1 MKSNDLTMAYEAL
14 KQELEARLAELQSRL
29 SRIKE
34 DVTKAHSG
42 DSAEQAQERENDE
55 VVDAIG
61 NETALSIRVIQAA
74 LERIESGTYGACDTC
89 GEDIGEARLRAI
101 PEATRCVNCAE

>member
-1 MKSNDLTMAYEAL
+1 MNDEAL
-14 KQELEARLAELQSRL
+14 KKELESRLAALQARLTSIKKQATQS
-29 SRIKE
+29 
-34 DVTKAHSG
+34 HSG

-61 NETALSIRVIQAA
+61 NETAQSIRGIQAA
-74 LERIESGTYGACDTC
+74 LERLEAGTYGLCENC
-89 GEDIGEARLRAI
+89 GEEIGRKRLEVV

>member
-1 MKSNDLTMAYEAL
+1 MKNEEL
-14 KQELEARLAELQSRL
+14 KKELEERLALMQARLAS
-29 SRIKE
+29 IKK
-34 DVTKAHSG
+34 DVTREHSG

-61 NETALSIRVIQAA
+61 NETAQSIRGIQAA
-74 LERIESGTYGACDTC
+74 LERVAAGTYGVCDQC
-89 GEDIGEARLRAI
+89 GENIGRNRLEVV